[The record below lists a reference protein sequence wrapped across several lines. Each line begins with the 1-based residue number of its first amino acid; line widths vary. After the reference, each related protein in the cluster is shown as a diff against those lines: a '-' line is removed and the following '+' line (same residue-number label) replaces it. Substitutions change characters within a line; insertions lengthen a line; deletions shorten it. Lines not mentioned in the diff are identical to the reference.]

1 MSILLLRRFNPF
13 STRPTLDE
21 IAGEIPETEVDIV
34 GGPDGAWAV
43 VGDGRLPPALS
54 TDFKS
59 LDSTLSE
66 LPVDSLVMVTE
77 PPLPEL
83 EAGLFKEEA
92 VEDDALLEEVVE
104 VVKEAVEL
112 GEPEVCLLLIRCP
125 PEAEAAKPDDWSLVT
140 MLDIELLEEDI
151 DETDEDFTGEMVTLL
166 LLLSF
171 LWGELEPNKRPSSSS
186 TLSKV
191 EESIVCLLELLF
203 TVLLESSLVLKP
215 EAVRLFKSTKSLGF
229 NMGILWL
236 DSDKLGRGFLAL
248 GSSVQASIPLEGCP
262 PVEAVFTIEAAE
274 AEAILNSPPLTPL
287 DDNRSRLRDSPVA
300 LLLALLLCILSVPP
314 AEIFGP
320 MSTNLTLQVVLGPVL
335 GVEAV
340 TLTDD
345 RGLFSPMPSR
355 LLSVVTR
362 FTFIIPKEEN

>member
-125 PEAEAAKPDDWSLVT
+125 PEAETAKPDDWSLVT
-140 MLDIELLEEDI
+140 MLDIELLEDN
-151 DETDEDFTGEMVTLL
+151 DEAEDFTGEMVTLL

-171 LWGELEPNKRPSSSS
+171 F
-186 TLSKV
+186 V
-191 EESIVCLLELLF
+191 
-203 TVLLESSLVLKP
+203 
-215 EAVRLFKSTKSLGF
+215 VR
-229 NMGILWL
+229 
-236 DSDKLGRGFLAL
+236 
-248 GSSVQASIPLEGCP
+248 
-262 PVEAVFTIEAAE
+262 
-274 AEAILNSPPLTPL
+274 
-287 DDNRSRLRDSPVA
+287 
-300 LLLALLLCILSVPP
+300 
-314 AEIFGP
+314 
-320 MSTNLTLQVVLGPVL
+320 
-335 GVEAV
+335 
-340 TLTDD
+340 
-345 RGLFSPMPSR
+345 
-355 LLSVVTR
+355 
-362 FTFIIPKEEN
+362 